1 MRRFMQLACLML
13 ENLGSTRAAIPRQY
27 ENTPRGPAVMVIT
40 PIMIVQ
46 SSSGK
51 RLEARENYSQNKRR
65 MKSR

>member
-1 MRRFMQLACLML
+1 MRRVMQLL

-40 PIMIVQ
+40 PIMVIQ

-51 RLEARENYSQNKRR
+51 RLEARENYNQNKR
-65 MKSR
+65 KKEK